1 MTRLQI
7 GVLLSFFASSQL
19 MAQAHVGQ
27 YEQADIAYGSAL
39 YSTYCVVCHG
49 ESGDLF
55 PGVNLRSGV
64 FRHAASDR
72 DLRGILLNGIP
83 GTTMVAGAYEE
94 AELVALVAYLR
105 NMDAEIG
112 GVALGDAA
120 RGQALFEGR
129 GDCGSCHR
137 VAGRGP
143 RFAPDL
149 SDIGAVRSAAV
160 LSRALQDPHGSA
172 LPMNRAVRAV
182 TADGAVI
189 IGRRFNEDTYSVQL
203 IDEDERLLS
212 LEKADLREYTIL
224 ESWDLPS
231 YADVFSDEEV
241 ADLLAYLRSLKGM
254 N

>member
-1 MTRLQI
+1 
-7 GVLLSFFASSQL
+7 

-27 YEQADIAYGSAL
+27 YEQADIAYGSTL
-39 YSTYCVVCHG
+39 YATYCVVCHG

-72 DLRGILLNGIP
+72 DLRGVLLNGIP

-94 AELVALVAYLR
+94 AELVALIAYLR

-112 GVALGDAA
+112 GVVLGDAA
-120 RGQALFEGR
+120 SGQALFEGR

-137 VAGRGP
+137 VAGQGP

-160 LSRALQDPHGSA
+160 LSRALQDPHGSE
-172 LPMNRAVRAV
+172 LPMNRAVRVV

-189 IGRRFNEDTYSVQL
+189 NGRRLNEDTYSVQL
-203 IDEDERLLS
+203 IDEDQRLLS
-212 LEKADLREYTIL
+212 LNKSDLREYTIL

-231 YADVFSDEEV
+231 YAGVFSDEEV

>member
-1 MTRLQI
+1 MTRI
-7 GVLLSFFASSQL
+7 LLWTLPSLLVSHQL
-19 MAQAHVGQ
+19 MATAQVGQ
-27 YEQADIAYGSAL
+27 YEQADIAYGSTL
-39 YSTYCVVCHG
+39 YATYCVVCHG

-72 DLRGILLNGIP
+72 DLRGILLDGIP

-112 GVALGDAA
+112 GVVLGDAA

-137 VAGRGP
+137 VAGQGP

-160 LSRALQDPHGSA
+160 LSRALQDPHGSG

-182 TADGAVI
+182 TADGSVI
-189 IGRRFNEDTYSVQL
+189 NGRRMNEDTYSVQL
-203 IDEDERLLS
+203 IDEQERLLS
-212 LEKADLREYTIL
+212 LDKSDLREYAIL

-231 YADVFSDEEV
+231 YAGVFSEEEV
-241 ADLLAYLRSLKGM
+241 ADLMAYLRSLKGV